1 MQRKHELRSDKTLA
15 NIQELINQG
24 IKKIA
29 VIMRHSDRFFCEDAR
44 MEPFMG
50 LTSNGKGYAQ
60 DMGAQLPTAPV
71 PQMFSSFFGRCIETA
86 YLIDK
91 GYTKAHDKLIAH
103 NVTCETLAP
112 FYINDLERG
121 IAMVEEQGSLKFIRN
136 WFDGNIDESIMVDPQ
151 KTAQRLADF
160 MVERL
165 DALDENEMA
174 LCVSHDWNLFPL
186 KEFYLGLK
194 HEEAGDVGY
203 LEGVIF
209 FEKEGS
215 HFITHYQGKPTA
227 L

>member
-15 NIQELINQG
+15 GIQELVNQG

-29 VIMRHSDRFFCEDAR
+29 VIMRHSDRFFCENVQ

-50 LTSNGKGYAQ
+50 LTPQGKDYAQ
-60 DMGAQLPTAPV
+60 DLGSQLPTAPV

-91 GYTKAHDKLIAH
+91 GYTRTHDKLIPH
-103 NVTCETLAP
+103 NVTCDTLAP

-121 IAMVEEQGSLKFIRN
+121 IALVEEQGSIPFIRN
-136 WFDGNIDESIMVDPQ
+136 WFDGDIDESIMVDPRQ
-151 KTAQRLADF
+151 TAQRLADF

-165 DALDENEMA
+165 KGLDENEMA

-186 KEFYLGLK
+186 KEFYLGLR
-194 HEEAGDVGY
+194 HEEVGDVGY

-209 FEKEGS
+209 FEKDGRT
-215 HFITHYQGKPTA
+215 FVTHYQGEARA